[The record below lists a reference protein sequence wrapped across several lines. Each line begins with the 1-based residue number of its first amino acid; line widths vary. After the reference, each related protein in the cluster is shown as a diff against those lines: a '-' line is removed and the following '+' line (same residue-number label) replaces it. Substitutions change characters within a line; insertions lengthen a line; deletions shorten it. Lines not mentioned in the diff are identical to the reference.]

1 MIEEEGKRKRKLN
14 GMESRGGEAEN
25 GLDKGEW
32 EGGRGKGHD
41 GALMEEEV
49 VKR

>member
-32 EGGRGKGHD
+32 RGRLKKGTGRKREGS
-41 GALMEEEV
+41 
-49 VKR
+49 